1 MQRIDY
7 TNYKSRK
14 YGFIEQGTYLRI
26 DSNYTDVIIK
36 LLDNNEQV
44 FCFSE
49 GFDLK
54 KNKSLEMNA
63 TNSDYG
69 FIVLSGEWYRS
80 AIIEVLTEEQFNEL
94 CQNKN

>member
-1 MQRIDY
+1 MQTIDY
-7 TNYKSRK
+7 TDYKARK

-26 DSNYTDVIIK
+26 RSSHTDVAIK

-44 FCFSE
+44 FSFSE

-54 KNKSLEMNA
+54 KNKPLEMISS
-63 TNSDYG
+63 TLDWS
-69 FIVLSGEWYRS
+69 FVVLSGEHYRS

-94 CQNKN
+94 CQKEK

>member
-7 TNYKSRK
+7 TDYKARK
-14 YGFIEQGTYLRI
+14 YGFIEQDTYLRI
-26 DSNYTDVIIK
+26 RSDYTDVAIK

-44 FCFSE
+44 FSFSE

-69 FIVLSGEWYRS
+69 FVVLSGEWYRS
-80 AIIEVLTEEQFNEL
+80 AIIEVLTEKQFNEL
-94 CQNKN
+94 CKK